1 MQRKTP
7 NTVYRAPYAVAHM
20 IVQSCWVLCSTDHH
34 IHTVC
39 NHTYISVQ
47 MLLDSEFAVQIIL
60 RTIACSNMQLFVAQ
74 VVVQNAACSHM
85 YDTTRICSAQPSSS
99 SSYMGEYKD
108 PGGRGALHC
117 IFIPICIVYQ
127 YCISIPM
134 PRSYMGEYKDHG
146 GCGALQCIFTDA
158 ATLCR
163 PAPPLS
169 CRGIHLLPS
178 CHIQLACCIIILLH
192 RHSAGIM
199 SKLGQLYGHH
209 H

>member
-1 MQRKTP
+1 MPR
-7 NTVYRAPYAVAHM
+7 
-20 IVQSCWVLCSTDHH
+20 
-34 IHTVC
+34 
-39 NHTYISVQ
+39 
-47 MLLDSEFAVQIIL
+47 
-60 RTIACSNMQLFVAQ
+60 
-74 VVVQNAACSHM
+74 
-85 YDTTRICSAQPSSS
+85 
-99 SSYMGEYKD
+99 SYMGKYKD
-108 PGGRGALHC
+108 HGVRGALQF
-117 IFIPICIVYQ
+117 ILIPICIVYQ
-127 YCISIPM
+127 YNIPIPIPM

-199 SKLGQLYGHH
+199 SKLGQLYAGTSIKLATWQVDSKKGNLANWHPSENETTSITNICGMFH
-209 H
+209 PAGIVFEPAHPI